1 MQEYDVLIIGAGPAG
16 LWATVYGILNKMHL
30 CLIESTNELG
40 GQPLTIYGQK
50 YVNDIPGFIEIRAGD
65 YGQNLVNQCLHY
77 QDEFT
82 LYKSTILT
90 SIKSLDN
97 NCYECTLSNNVTIKT
112 KFIIFA
118 IGIGPYTPRT
128 IELKTQ
134 GTVPVYYIV
143 RDLNELVN
151 KKVLVLGGGD
161 SAVDWANLLVAHNI
175 TKDVKLIHHSNV
187 FKALPKN
194 LEKLTENKI
203 EQYLDCDIVQME
215 PHNLTI
221 NNHNTNTTYQL
232 PYDAIICMYGIA
244 PNPVQLPSF
253 DENIELQANKFKVN
267 INFQTNVNRI
277 YAIGQACIYPNR
289 PNLIVVA
296 QAEASIAIKTIAN
309 ELRKLKLN
317 KVA

>member
-1 MQEYDVLIIGAGPAG
+1 MEEYDVLIIGAGPAG
-16 LWATVYGILNKMHL
+16 LWATVYGILNKMRI

-65 YGQNLVNQCLHY
+65 YGQYLVNQCLHY
-77 QDEFT
+77 QREFT
-82 LYKSTILT
+82 LYKSTILL
-90 SIKSLDN
+90 SIKSLEN
-97 NCYECTLSNNVTIKT
+97 NWYECTLSNNVIIKT
-112 KFIIFA
+112 KYIIFA
-118 IGIGPYTPRT
+118 IGIGPYIPRT
-128 IELKTQ
+128 IEAKIQ
-134 GTVPVYYIV
+134 GNNEVYYIV
-143 RDLNELVN
+143 RDLTQLIN
-151 KKVLVLGGGD
+151 KKILVLGGGD

-194 LEKLTENKI
+194 LEQLEINKI
-203 EQYLDCDIVQME
+203 EKYLDCDIVKME
-215 PHNLTI
+215 PNLLTI
-221 NNHNTNTTYQL
+221 NNHTTNTTHQL

-253 DENIELQANKFKVN
+253 DQNIELQANKFSVN
-267 INFQTNVNRI
+267 MNFQTNVNHI
-277 YAIGQACIYPNR
+277 YAIGQACTYHNR

-309 ELRKLKLN
+309 EIRKARLN
-317 KVA
+317 K

>member
-1 MQEYDVLIIGAGPAG
+1 MEEYDVLIIGAGPAG
-16 LWATVYGILNKMHL
+16 LWATVYGILNKMHI

-40 GQPLTIYGQK
+40 GQPLTIYSQK

-65 YGQNLVNQCLHY
+65 YGQYLVNQCLHY
-77 QDEFT
+77 QKEFT
-82 LYKSTILT
+82 LYKSTILLT
-90 SIKSLDN
+90 IKSLEN
-97 NCYECTLSNNVTIKT
+97 NWYECTLSNNVIIKT
-112 KFIIFA
+112 KYIIFA
-118 IGIGPYTPRT
+118 IGIGPYIPRT
-128 IELKTQ
+128 IEAKIQ
-134 GTVPVYYIV
+134 GNNEVYYIV
-143 RDLNELVN
+143 RDLTQLIN
-151 KKVLVLGGGD
+151 KKILVLGGGD

-194 LEKLTENKI
+194 LEQLEINNI
-203 EQYLDCDIVQME
+203 EKYLDCDIVKME
-215 PHNLTI
+215 PNLLTI
-221 NNHNTNTTYQL
+221 NNHTTNTTHQL

-253 DENIELQANKFKVN
+253 DQNIELQANKFSVN
-267 INFQTNVNRI
+267 MNFQTNVNHI

-309 ELRKLKLN
+309 EIRKARLN
-317 KVA
+317 K

>member
-1 MQEYDVLIIGAGPAG
+1 MDEYDVLVIGAGPAG
-16 LWATVYGILNKMHL
+16 LWATVYGILNKLHI

-65 YGQNLVNQCLHY
+65 YGQNLVKQCLHY
-77 QDEFT
+77 QNEFT
-82 LYKSTILT
+82 LYKSTILVA
-90 SIKSLDN
+90 IKTMEN
-97 NCYECTLSNNVTIKT
+97 NWYECTLSNNVIIKT

-128 IELKTQ
+128 IEVKAE
-134 GTVPVYYIV
+134 GNIPVYYIV
-143 RDLNELVN
+143 RDLTQLMN

-161 SAVDWANLLVAHNI
+161 SAVDWANLLVAHHI
-175 TKDVKLIHHSNV
+175 TNDVKLIHHSNV

-194 LEKLTENKI
+194 LEQLEANHIQK
-203 EQYLDCDIVQME
+203 YLDCDIVKMQ
-215 PHNLTI
+215 PNNLTI
-221 NNHNTNTTYQL
+221 NNHNTNTIYNL

-253 DENIELQANKFKVN
+253 DQNIELQANKFQVN
-267 INFQTNVNRI
+267 MNFQTNVKQI
-277 YAIGQACIYPNR
+277 YAIGQACIYANR

-296 QAEASIAIKTIAN
+296 QAEASIAIKSIAN
-309 ELRKLKLN
+309 ELRKLKLH
-317 KVA
+317 KQ